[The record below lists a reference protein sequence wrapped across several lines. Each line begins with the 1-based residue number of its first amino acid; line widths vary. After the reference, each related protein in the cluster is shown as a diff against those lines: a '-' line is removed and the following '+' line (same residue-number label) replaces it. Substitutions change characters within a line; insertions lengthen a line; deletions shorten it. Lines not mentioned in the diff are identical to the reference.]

1 MPSRIELKNHLRNR
15 TCQTCMRKNAEATA
29 RSRGIFGQKRR
40 EEKWCD
46 LKQTAPEL
54 NTCSQWKMGPVDRA
68 KKYDK
73 HREQVKAKR
82 KAKREARKL
91 ALAQP

>member
-15 TCQTCMRKNAEATA
+15 ICQTCMRKNAEASM
-29 RSRGIFGQKRR
+29 RRGIFGQKAPHA
-40 EEKWCD
+40 KWCE
-46 LKQTAPEL
+46 LKQDKPEL

-68 KKYDK
+68 KKFDK

-82 KAKREARKL
+82 RAKREARKL
-91 ALAQP
+91 APAQS